1 MQKLAIGLV
10 TIILSNLCYVQAQNN
25 VSVLECKYETFKIVG
40 NDSIKLDDKIIRIA
54 SDKIG
59 YWGKREGAT
68 VLLSIYDFQKS
79 QHLMFGIYGNKYEFS
94 LNDDRK
100 QGELLNCKK
109 VINSFTANAII
120 ILPEEVAKSPQTDE
134 QSSIFDTVY
143 FDTSVQI
150 VHYTKGGFSG
160 FIDNGFG
167 YLPIKTIRKILSDTD
182 IVGFTIVTQLIF
194 KKEVI
199 FTAEEWATMLNNN

>member
-1 MQKLAIGLV
+1 MKF
-10 TIILSNLCYVQAQNN
+10 IIWIFNLLIWFSITAASQNT
-25 VSVLECKYETFKIVG
+25 VSILECKYETYKIIG
-40 NDSIKLDDKIIRIA
+40 NDSIKMDDRIVRIA
-54 SDKIG
+54 KEKIG

-167 YLPIKTIRKILSDTD
+167 YLPI
-182 IVGFTIVTQLIF
+182 
-194 KKEVI
+194 
-199 FTAEEWATMLNNN
+199 N